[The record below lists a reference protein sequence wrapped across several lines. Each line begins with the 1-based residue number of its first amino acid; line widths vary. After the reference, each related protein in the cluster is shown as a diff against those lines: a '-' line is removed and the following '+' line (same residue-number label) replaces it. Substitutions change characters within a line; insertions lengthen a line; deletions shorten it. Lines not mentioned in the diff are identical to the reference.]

1 MIKMYEP
8 KPEDAFPLDYL
19 LTTVEAN
26 LFTVPTRKHERC
38 IYVLMLSDT
47 SGGAN
52 EAQLL
57 LYDDSDPADLITTI
71 RIPLIMNDTLPL
83 VNPMNSPVL
92 KIRAGWSLKGMC
104 DVNNV
109 QAHLMVYDL

>member
-1 MIKMYEP
+1 MNNP

-38 IYVLMLSDT
+38 IYVLILGDT

-57 LYDDSDPADLITTI
+57 LYDATPALVTTI
-71 RIPLIMNDTLPL
+71 RIPLIMNDVLPL
-83 VNPMNSPVL
+83 VNPMDSPVL
-92 KIRAGWSLKGMC
+92 KVRAGWSLRGMC
-104 DVNNV
+104 TANNV
-109 QAHLMVYDL
+109 HAHMMVFDL

>member
-1 MIKMYEP
+1 MNP

-19 LTTVEAN
+19 LTNVEVN

-38 IYVLMLSDT
+38 IYVLMLGDT
-47 SGGAN
+47 SGVAN

-57 LYDDSDPADLITTI
+57 LYDDTPALVDTI
-71 RIPLIMNDTLPL
+71 RIPLIMNDTIPL
-83 VNPMNSPVL
+83 ISDMGSPVL
-92 KIRAGWSLKGMC
+92 KIRAGWSLRGSC
-104 DVNNV
+104 TVNNV

>member
-1 MIKMYEP
+1 MNEP

-19 LTTVEAN
+19 LTDTEAN
-26 LFTVPTRKHERC
+26 LFTVPDRKHERC

-47 SGGAN
+47 SGAVN

-57 LYDDSDPADLITTI
+57 LYDDTPALITTI
-71 RIPLIMNDTLPL
+71 RIPLVMNDTLPL
-83 VNPMNSPVL
+83 INTMNSPVL
-92 KIRAGWSLKGMC
+92 KVRAGWSLRGSC
-104 DVNNV
+104 TVNNV

>member
-1 MIKMYEP
+1 MNP

-19 LTTVEAN
+19 LTVAEAN

-47 SGGAN
+47 SGVAN

-57 LYDDSDPADLITTI
+57 LYDAVPALITTI

-83 VNPMNSPVL
+83 ILPMDSPVL
-92 KIRAGWSLKGMC
+92 KIRAGWSLRGSAT
-104 DVNNV
+104 VNNI
-109 QAHLMVYDL
+109 QAHLMCYDL

>member
-1 MIKMYEP
+1 MNP

-19 LTTVEAN
+19 LTVAEAN

-47 SGGAN
+47 SGVAN

-57 LYDDSDPADLITTI
+57 IYDATPALVDTI
-71 RIPLIMNDTLPL
+71 RIPLIMNDSIPL
-83 VNPMNSPVL
+83 VNPMSSPVL
-92 KIRAGWSLKGMC
+92 KIRAGYSLRGSC
-104 DVNNV
+104 SVNNV
-109 QAHLMVYDL
+109 QAHFMCFDL

>member
-1 MIKMYEP
+1 MTNEI

-26 LFTVPTRKHERC
+26 LFTVPTRKNERC

-47 SGGAN
+47 SGVAN

-57 LYDDSDPADLITTI
+57 LYDATPALVTTI

-83 VNPMNSPVL
+83 ISQMNSPVL
-92 KIRAGWSLKGMC
+92 KIRAGWSLRGSC
-104 DVNNV
+104 SVNNT
-109 QAHLMVYDL
+109 QLHMMVYDL

>member
-1 MIKMYEP
+1 MNP

-38 IYVLMLSDT
+38 IYVLVLGDT

-57 LYDDSDPADLITTI
+57 LYDDTPALITTI
-71 RIPLIMNDTLPL
+71 RIPLIMNDVLPMI
-83 VNPMNSPVL
+83 NPMDSPVL
-92 KIRAGWSLKGMC
+92 KVRAGWSLRGMC
-104 DVNNV
+104 TANNV
-109 QAHLMVYDL
+109 QAHLMCFDL

>member
-1 MIKMYEP
+1 MNKP

-19 LTTVEAN
+19 LTDTEAN

-57 LYDDSDPADLITTI
+57 LYDDSDPAVLITTI
-71 RIPLIMNDTLPL
+71 RIPLVLNDTLPL
-83 VNPMNSPVL
+83 VNPMDSPVL
-92 KIRAGWSLKGMC
+92 KIRAGWTLKGSC
-104 DVNNV
+104 TVNNV
-109 QAHLMVYDL
+109 QAHLMCFDL

>member
-1 MIKMYEP
+1 MNP

-19 LTTVEAN
+19 LTTGVAVN

-47 SGGAN
+47 SGVAN

-57 LYDDSDPADLITTI
+57 LYDDVPALITTI

-83 VNPMNSPVL
+83 VTPMDSPVL
-92 KIRAGWSLKGMC
+92 KVRAGWSLRGSC
-104 DVNNV
+104 TVNNV

>member
-1 MIKMYEP
+1 MIKMNP

-26 LFTVPTRKHERC
+26 LFTVPTRKYERC

-57 LYDDSDPADLITTI
+57 LYDDTPALITTI
-71 RIPLIMNDTLPL
+71 RIPLIMNDVLPL
-83 VNPMNSPVL
+83 INPMNSPVL
-92 KIRAGWSLKGMC
+92 KVRAGWSLRGMC
-104 DVNNV
+104 DANNV
-109 QAHLMVYDL
+109 HAHMMAYDL